1 MTEER
6 LQKILARHGLGSRR
20 GVEQLIRD
28 GRVQVDGAVAELG
41 RRADPSAG
49 EITVDGA
56 PLPPLPPELTLLLHK
71 PRGVLVTAS
80 DERGRTTVFDLLDD
94 PPASL
99 RHVGRLD
106 RDSEGLLLLT
116 THGELAHRLMHPRYR
131 VDKTYEALVE
141 GAPDASA
148 LARLREGVE
157 LDDGPTAPAGA
168 ELLRRDGRG
177 AWLRVVLHEGRK
189 RQLRRMLEAVGHPVR
204 RLVRSAVGGIALGD
218 LAPGASRPLDAAEEG
233 ALLALV
239 GLAEP
244 AASLDSPEAASISS
258 PRRRAAD
265 ASTADGGAGTE
276 TRPIAAHSPLPS
288 APEGEASSESVARS
302 LALDGPTASGKS
314 AVGRALAARLGFG
327 FLDTGMMYRACTRAV
342 FDAGIEPADAAAVI
356 DRVRTA
362 ALDVEWPVDP
372 TTPRVSVDGEDVTDG
387 LRESVIESNVSL
399 ISRLP
404 EVRDEMVRR
413 QRAVAERSP
422 VVMAGRDIGTR
433 VLTDA
438 RAKIFL
444 AASIEVRARRRLAEE
459 LAAGR
464 ESDLER
470 VIEETARRD
479 GLDQTG
485 KRAIHPEQ
493 AAPDAVILDTD
504 ALGVDEVV
512 ARALEAYERA
522 NAP

>member
-1 MTEER
+1 MPEER

-20 GVEQLIRD
+20 GVEALIRE
-28 GRVQVDGAVAELG
+28 GRVRVDGAVAELG
-41 RRADPSAG
+41 RRADPAASLV
-49 EITVDGA
+49 TVDGA
-56 PLPPLPPELTLLLHK
+56 PLPPLPPDRTLLLHK

-80 DERGRTTVFDLLDD
+80 DERGRETVFDLLDD

-116 THGELAHRLMHPRYR
+116 THGELAHRLTHPRYR
-131 VDKTYEALVE
+131 VGKTYEALVE
-141 GAPDASA
+141 GVPDASA
-148 LARLREGVE
+148 LARLCEGVE
-157 LDDGPTAPAGA
+157 LDDGPTAPAEA
-168 ELLRRDGRG
+168 ELLRRDGGG

-189 RQLRRMLEAVGHPVR
+189 RQLRRMLDAVGHPVR
-204 RLVRSAVGGIALGD
+204 RLIRRSVGGLDLGS
-218 LAPGASRPLDAAEEG
+218 LAPGASRPLDAAEER
-233 ALLALV
+233 ALLVLV
-239 GLAEP
+239 GL
-244 AASLDSPEAASISS
+244 LDAPEAASISS
-258 PRRRAAD
+258 PGTRAAD
-265 ASTADGGAGTE
+265 ASEGGAGTE
-276 TRPIAAHSPLPS
+276 ASAIAAERPQPQSPPAS
-288 APEGEASSESVARS
+288 EAASTSVARS

-314 AVGRALAARLGFG
+314 AVGRAIAERLGFG

-342 FDAGIEPADAAAVI
+342 FDASIDPEDSEAVI
-356 DRVRTA
+356 ARVRA
-362 ALDVEWPVDP
+362 ASLDVGWPDP
-372 TTPRVSVDGEDVTDG
+372 ATPRVLVDGEDVTDG
-387 LRESVIESNVSL
+387 LRDPAIESSVSL

-404 EVRDEMVRR
+404 EVRDEMVRH
-413 QRAVAERSP
+413 QRAIAERSP

-464 ESDLER
+464 ETDLER

-493 AAPDAVILDTD
+493 AAADAIILDTD

-522 NAP
+522 NAS

>member
-1 MTEER
+1 MPEER

-20 GVEQLIRD
+20 SVEALIRD
-28 GRVQVDGAVAELG
+28 GRVRVDGAVAELG
-41 RRADPSAG
+41 RRADPAASLV
-49 EITVDGA
+49 TVDGA
-56 PLPPLPPELTLLLHK
+56 PLPPLPPDRTLLLHK
-71 PRGVLVTAS
+71 PRGVVVTAS
-80 DERGRTTVFDLLDD
+80 DERGRETVFDLLDD

-106 RDSEGLLLLT
+106 LDSEGLLLLT
-116 THGELAHRLMHPRYR
+116 TNGELAHRLTHPRYR

-141 GAPDASA
+141 GVPDASA

-157 LDDGPTAPAGA
+157 LDDGPTAPAEA
-168 ELLRRDGRG
+168 ELLRRDGGG

-189 RQLRRMLEAVGHPVR
+189 RQLRRMFDAVGHPVR
-204 RLVRSAVGGIALGD
+204 RLIRRSVGGLDLGG
-218 LAPGASRPLDAAEEG
+218 LAPGAARPLDAAEER

-239 GLAEP
+239 GL
-244 AASLDSPEAASISS
+244 LDAPEEASISS
-258 PRRRAAD
+258 PGTRAAD
-265 ASTADGGAGTE
+265 ASMATGGGAGTE
-276 TRPIAAHSPLPS
+276 AGAITAERAQSQSPPQAEAA
-288 APEGEASSESVARS
+288 SESVARS

-314 AVGRALAARLGFG
+314 AVGRALAERLGFG

-342 FDAGIEPADAAAVI
+342 FDAGIDPEDGDAVI
-356 DRVRTA
+356 ARVRSA
-362 ALDVEWPVDP
+362 SLDVTWPDP
-372 TTPRVSVDGEDVTDG
+372 ATPRVSVDGADVTDG
-387 LRESVIESNVSL
+387 LREPAIEASVSL

-404 EVRDEMVRR
+404 EVRDEMVRH

-459 LAAGR
+459 LDAGR
-464 ESDLER
+464 ETDLER

-493 AAPDAVILDTD
+493 AAEDAIILDTD
-504 ALGVDEVV
+504 ALGIDEVV
-512 ARALEAYERA
+512 ASALAAYERA
-522 NAP
+522 NAS

>member
-1 MTEER
+1 MPEER

-20 GVEQLIRD
+20 SVEALIRD
-28 GRVQVDGAVAELG
+28 GRVRVDGAVAELG
-41 RRADPSAG
+41 RRADPTAS
-49 EITVDGA
+49 EVTVDGA
-56 PLPPLPPELTLLLHK
+56 PLPPLPPDRTLLLHK

-80 DERGRTTVFDLLDD
+80 DERGRETVFDLLDD

-116 THGELAHRLMHPRYR
+116 TNGELAHRLTHPRYR

-141 GAPDASA
+141 GVPDASA

-157 LDDGPTAPAGA
+157 LDDGPTAPAEA
-168 ELLRRDGRG
+168 ELLRRDGGG

-189 RQLRRMLEAVGHPVR
+189 RQLRRMLDAVGHPVR
-204 RLVRSAVGGIALGD
+204 RLIRRSVGGLDLGS
-218 LAPGASRPLDAAEEG
+218 LAPGAARPLEPAEER
-233 ALLALV
+233 ALLTLV
-239 GLAEP
+239 GL
-244 AASLDSPEAASISS
+244 LDAPEEASISS
-258 PRRRAAD
+258 PGTRAAD
-265 ASTADGGAGTE
+265 ASMATGGGAGTE
-276 TRPIAAHSPLPS
+276 PGAIAAERAQPQSPPQAEL
-288 APEGEASSESVARS
+288 ASESVARS

-314 AVGRALAARLGFG
+314 AVGRALAERLGFG

-342 FDAGIEPADAAAVI
+342 FDAGIDPEDGDAVI
-356 DRVRTA
+356 ARVRSA
-362 ALDVEWPVDP
+362 SLDVTWPDP
-372 TTPRVSVDGEDVTDG
+372 ATPRVSVDGADVTDG
-387 LRESVIESNVSL
+387 LREPAIEASVSL

-404 EVRDEMVRR
+404 EVRDEMVRH

-438 RAKIFL
+438 RTKIFL

-464 ESDLER
+464 ETDLER
-470 VIEETARRD
+470 VTEETARRD

-493 AAPDAVILDTD
+493 AAEDAIILDTD
-504 ALGVDEVV
+504 ALGIDEVV
-512 ARALEAYERA
+512 AQALEAYERA
-522 NAP
+522 NAS

>member
-1 MTEER
+1 MPEER

-20 GVEQLIRD
+20 SVEALIRD
-28 GRVQVDGAVAELG
+28 GRVRVDGAVAELG
-41 RRADPSAG
+41 RRADPAASLV
-49 EITVDGA
+49 TVDGA
-56 PLPPLPPELTLLLHK
+56 PLPPLPPDRTLLLHK

-80 DERGRTTVFDLLDD
+80 DERGRETVFDLLDD

-116 THGELAHRLMHPRYR
+116 TNGELAHRLTHPRYR

-141 GAPDASA
+141 GVPDASA

-157 LDDGPTAPAGA
+157 LDDGPTAPAEA
-168 ELLRRDGRG
+168 ELLRRDGDG

-189 RQLRRMLEAVGHPVR
+189 RQLRRMLDAVGHPVR
-204 RLVRSAVGGIALGD
+204 RLIRRSVGGLVLGS
-218 LAPGASRPLDAAEEG
+218 LAPGASRPLDAAEER

-239 GLAEP
+239 GL
-244 AASLDSPEAASISS
+244 LDAPEAASISS
-258 PRRRAAD
+258 PGTRAAD
-265 ASTADGGAGTE
+265 ASMATGGGAGTE
-276 TRPIAAHSPLPS
+276 PGAIAAERAQPQSPPQ
-288 APEGEASSESVARS
+288 AEAASESVARS

-314 AVGRALAARLGFG
+314 AVGRALAGRLGFG

-342 FDAGIEPADAAAVI
+342 FDAGIDPEDGDAVI
-356 DRVRTA
+356 ARVRSA
-362 ALDVEWPVDP
+362 SLDVTWPDP
-372 TTPRVSVDGEDVTDG
+372 AMPHVSVDGADVTDG
-387 LRESVIESNVSL
+387 LREPAIEASVSL

-404 EVRDEMVRR
+404 EVRDEMVRH

-438 RAKIFL
+438 RTKIFL

-464 ESDLER
+464 ETDLER

-493 AAPDAVILDTD
+493 AAEDAIILDTD

-512 ARALEAYERA
+512 ASALEAYERA
-522 NAP
+522 NAS

>member
-1 MTEER
+1 MPGER

-20 GVEQLIRD
+20 SVEALIRE
-28 GRVQVDGAVAELG
+28 GRVRVDGAVAELG
-41 RRADPSAG
+41 RRADPTASLL
-49 EITVDGA
+49 TVDGV
-56 PLPPLPPELTLLLHK
+56 PLPPLPPARTLLLHK

-80 DERGRTTVFDLLDD
+80 DERGRETVFDLLDD

-116 THGELAHRLMHPRYR
+116 TNGELAHRLTHPRYR

-141 GAPDASA
+141 GVPDASA
-148 LARLREGVE
+148 LDRLREGVE
-157 LDDGPTAPAGA
+157 LDDGPTAPAEA
-168 ELLRRDGRG
+168 ELLRRDGDG
-177 AWLRVVLHEGRK
+177 SWLRVVLHEGRK
-189 RQLRRMLEAVGHPVR
+189 RQLRRMLDAVGHPVR
-204 RLVRSAVGGIALGD
+204 RLIRRSVGGLDLGG
-218 LAPGASRPLDAAEEG
+218 LAPGASRPLGAAEER
-233 ALLALV
+233 ALLTLV
-239 GLAEP
+239 GL
-244 AASLDSPEAASISS
+244 LDSPEVASISS
-258 PRRRAAD
+258 PGTRAAD
-265 ASTADGGAGTE
+265 ASMATGGGAGTE
-276 TRPIAAHSPLPS
+276 PGAIAAERAQPQSPPPS
-288 APEGEASSESVARS
+288 PAQGEFASESVARS

-314 AVGRALAARLGFG
+314 AVGRALAERLGFG

-342 FDAGIEPADAAAVI
+342 FDAGIDPEDGAAVI
-356 DRVRTA
+356 ARVRTA
-362 ALDVEWPVDP
+362 SLDVTWPDP
-372 TTPRVSVDGEDVTDG
+372 ATPRVSVDGADVTDG
-387 LRESVIESNVSL
+387 LREPAIEASVSL

-404 EVRDEMVRR
+404 EVRDEMVRH

-464 ESDLER
+464 ETDLER

-493 AAPDAVILDTD
+493 AAGDAIILDTD

-512 ARALEAYERA
+512 AQALEAYERA
-522 NAP
+522 NAS

>member
-1 MTEER
+1 MPEER

-20 GVEQLIRD
+20 SVEALIRD
-28 GRVQVDGAVAELG
+28 GRVRVDGAVAELG
-41 RRADPSAG
+41 RRADPAASLV
-49 EITVDGA
+49 TVDGA
-56 PLPPLPPELTLLLHK
+56 PLPPLPPDRTLLLHK

-80 DERGRTTVFDLLDD
+80 DERGRETVFDLLDD

-116 THGELAHRLMHPRYR
+116 TNGELAHRLTHPRYR

-141 GAPDASA
+141 GVPDASA
-148 LARLREGVE
+148 LARLREGIE
-157 LDDGPTAPAGA
+157 LDDGPTAPAEA
-168 ELLRRDGRG
+168 ELLRRDGDG
-177 AWLRVVLHEGRK
+177 SWLRVVLHEGRK
-189 RQLRRMLEAVGHPVR
+189 RQLRRMLDAVGHPVR
-204 RLVRSAVGGIALGD
+204 RLIRRSVGGLDLGS
-218 LAPGASRPLDAAEEG
+218 LAPGASRPLDAAEER
-233 ALLALV
+233 ALLTLV
-239 GLAEP
+239 GL
-244 AASLDSPEAASISS
+244 LDSPEEASISS
-258 PRRRAAD
+258 PGTRAAD
-265 ASTADGGAGTE
+265 ASMATGGGAGTE
-276 TRPIAAHSPLPS
+276 PGAIAAERAQPQSPPQ
-288 APEGEASSESVARS
+288 AEAASESVARS

-314 AVGRALAARLGFG
+314 AVGRALAERLGFG

-342 FDAGIEPADAAAVI
+342 FDAGIDPEDGDAVI
-356 DRVRTA
+356 ARVRSA
-362 ALDVEWPVDP
+362 SLDVTWPDP
-372 TTPRVSVDGEDVTDG
+372 AMPRVSVDGADVTDG
-387 LRESVIESNVSL
+387 LREPAIEASVSL

-404 EVRDEMVRR
+404 EVRDEMVRH

-438 RAKIFL
+438 RTKIFL

-464 ESDLER
+464 ETDLER

-493 AAPDAVILDTD
+493 AAEDAIILDTD

-512 ARALEAYERA
+512 ASALEAYERA
-522 NAP
+522 NAS

>member
-20 GVEQLIRD
+20 SVEALIRD
-28 GRVQVDGAVAELG
+28 GRVSVDGAVAELG
-41 RRADPSAG
+41 RRADSAASV
-49 EITVDGA
+49 ITVDGS

-80 DERGRTTVFDLLDD
+80 DERGRATVFDLLDD

-116 THGELAHRLMHPRYR
+116 THGELAHRLMHPRHR
-131 VDKTYEALVE
+131 VDKTYEALVD
-141 GAPDASA
+141 GVPDASA
-148 LARLREGVE
+148 LVRLREGIE

-168 ELLRRDGRG
+168 ELLRRDGRS
-177 AWLRVVLHEGRK
+177 AWLRLVLHEGRK
-189 RQLRRMLEAVGHPVR
+189 RQLRRMLDAVGHPVR
-204 RLVRSAVGGIALGD
+204 RLIRTSVGGLELGD
-218 LAPGASRPLDAAEEG
+218 LAAGASRPLDAAEERT
-233 ALLALV
+233 LLALV
-239 GLAEP
+239 GL
-244 AASLDSPEAASISS
+244 LDSPEAASISS
-258 PRRRAAD
+258 RRTLAAD
-265 ASTADGGAGTE
+265 ASRATAGTGTE
-276 TRPIAAHSPLPS
+276 ARAIAAQSPSPQS
-288 APEGEASSESVARS
+288 PTPPPQADEASSESVARS

-314 AVGRALAARLGFG
+314 AVGRALARRLGFG

-342 FDAGIEPADAAAVI
+342 FDAGIDAADSAAVI
-356 DRVRTA
+356 ARVRSA
-362 ALDVEWPVDP
+362 DLDVTWPQP
-372 TTPRVSVDGEDVTDG
+372 ETPRVSIDGEDVTEG
-387 LRESVIESNVSL
+387 LREPAIEASVSL
-399 ISRLP
+399 ISRVP
-404 EVRDEMVRR
+404 EVRDELVRL
-413 QRAVAERSP
+413 QRSVAERSP

-464 ESDLER
+464 ETDLER

-504 ALGVDEVV
+504 SLGIEQVV

>member
-1 MTEER
+1 MPEER

-20 GVEQLIRD
+20 SVEALIRE
-28 GRVQVDGAVAELG
+28 GRVRVDGAVAELG
-41 RRADPSAG
+41 RRADPAASLV
-49 EITVDGA
+49 TVDGA
-56 PLPPLPPELTLLLHK
+56 PLPPLPPARTLLLHK

-80 DERGRTTVFDLLDD
+80 DERGRETVFDLLDD

-116 THGELAHRLMHPRYR
+116 TNGELAHRLTHPRYR

-141 GAPDASA
+141 GVPDASA

-157 LDDGPTAPAGA
+157 LDDGPTAPAEA
-168 ELLRRDGRG
+168 ELLRRDGDG
-177 AWLRVVLHEGRK
+177 SWLRVVLHEGRK
-189 RQLRRMLEAVGHPVR
+189 RQLRRMLDAVGHPVR
-204 RLVRSAVGGIALGD
+204 RLIRRSVGGLDLGG
-218 LAPGASRPLDAAEEG
+218 LAPGASRPLDAAEER

-239 GLAEP
+239 GL
-244 AASLDSPEAASISS
+244 LDSPEAASISS
-258 PRRRAAD
+258 PGTRAAD
-265 ASTADGGAGTE
+265 ASMATGGGAGTE
-276 TRPIAAHSPLPS
+276 PGAIAAERAQPQSPPQ
-288 APEGEASSESVARS
+288 AEAASESVARS

-314 AVGRALAARLGFG
+314 AVGRALAERLGFG

-342 FDAGIEPADAAAVI
+342 FDAGIDPEDGDAVI
-356 DRVRTA
+356 ARVRSA
-362 ALDVEWPVDP
+362 SLDVTWPDP
-372 TTPRVSVDGEDVTDG
+372 ATPRVSVDGEDVTDG
-387 LRESVIESNVSL
+387 LREPAIEASVSL

-404 EVRDEMVRR
+404 EVRDEMVRH

-433 VLTDA
+433 VLTGA

-464 ESDLER
+464 ETDLER

-493 AAPDAVILDTD
+493 AAEDAIILDTD
-504 ALGVDEVV
+504 ALGVAEVV
-512 ARALEAYERA
+512 ASALEAYERA
-522 NAP
+522 NAS

>member
-1 MTEER
+1 MPEER

-20 GVEQLIRD
+20 SVEALIRE
-28 GRVQVDGAVAELG
+28 GRVRVDGAVAELG
-41 RRADPSAG
+41 RRADPAASLV
-49 EITVDGA
+49 TVDGA
-56 PLPPLPPELTLLLHK
+56 PLPPLPPDRTLLLHK

-80 DERGRTTVFDLLDD
+80 DERGRETVFDLLDD

-116 THGELAHRLMHPRYR
+116 TNGELAHRLTHPRYR

-141 GAPDASA
+141 GVPDDSA
-148 LARLREGVE
+148 LSRLREGVE
-157 LDDGPTAPAGA
+157 LDDGPTAPAEA
-168 ELLRRDGRG
+168 ELLRRDGDG
-177 AWLRVVLHEGRK
+177 SWLRVVLHEGRK
-189 RQLRRMLEAVGHPVR
+189 RQLRRMLDAVGHPVR
-204 RLVRSAVGGIALGD
+204 RLIRRSVGGLVLGS
-218 LAPGASRPLDAAEEG
+218 LAPGASRPLDAAEER

-239 GLAEP
+239 GL
-244 AASLDSPEAASISS
+244 LDAPEEASISS
-258 PRRRAAD
+258 PGTRAAD
-265 ASTADGGAGTE
+265 ASMATGGGAGTE
-276 TRPIAAHSPLPS
+276 PGAIAAERAQPQSPPQ
-288 APEGEASSESVARS
+288 AEAASESVARS

-314 AVGRALAARLGFG
+314 AVGRALAGRLGFG

-342 FDAGIEPADAAAVI
+342 FDAGIDPEDGDAVI
-356 DRVRTA
+356 ARVRSA
-362 ALDVEWPVDP
+362 SLDVTWPDP
-372 TTPRVSVDGEDVTDG
+372 ATPRVSVDGADVTDG
-387 LRESVIESNVSL
+387 LRDPAIEASVSL

-404 EVRDEMVRR
+404 EVRDEMVRH

-438 RAKIFL
+438 RTKIFL

-464 ESDLER
+464 ETDLER

-493 AAPDAVILDTD
+493 AAEDAIILDTD

-512 ARALEAYERA
+512 ASALEAYERA
-522 NAP
+522 NAS

>member
-1 MTEER
+1 MPEER

-20 GVEQLIRD
+20 SVEALIRE
-28 GRVQVDGAVAELG
+28 GRVRVDGAVAELG
-41 RRADPSAG
+41 RRADPAASLV
-49 EITVDGA
+49 TVDGA
-56 PLPPLPPELTLLLHK
+56 PLPPLPPDRTLLLHK

-80 DERGRTTVFDLLDD
+80 DERGRETVFDLLDD

-116 THGELAHRLMHPRYR
+116 TNGELAHRLTHPRYR

-141 GAPDASA
+141 GVPDASA

-157 LDDGPTAPAGA
+157 LDDGPTAPAEA
-168 ELLRRDGRG
+168 ELLRRDGDG

-189 RQLRRMLEAVGHPVR
+189 RQLRRMLDAVGHPVR
-204 RLVRSAVGGIALGD
+204 RLIRRSVGGLDLGG
-218 LAPGASRPLDAAEEG
+218 LAPGASRPLDAAEER

-239 GLAEP
+239 GL
-244 AASLDSPEAASISS
+244 LDAPEEASISS
-258 PRRRAAD
+258 PGTRAAD
-265 ASTADGGAGTE
+265 ASMATGGGAGTE
-276 TRPIAAHSPLPS
+276 PGAIAAERAQPQSPPQ
-288 APEGEASSESVARS
+288 AEAASESVARS

-314 AVGRALAARLGFG
+314 AVGRALAERLGFG

-342 FDAGIEPADAAAVI
+342 FDAGIDPEDGDAVI
-356 DRVRTA
+356 ARVRSA
-362 ALDVEWPVDP
+362 SLDVTWPDP
-372 TTPRVSVDGEDVTDG
+372 AMPHVSVDGADVTDG
-387 LRESVIESNVSL
+387 LREPAIEASVSL

-404 EVRDEMVRR
+404 EVRDEMVRH

-438 RAKIFL
+438 RTKIFL

-464 ESDLER
+464 ETDLER

-493 AAPDAVILDTD
+493 AAEDAIILDTD

-512 ARALEAYERA
+512 ASALEAYERA
-522 NAP
+522 NAS

>member
-1 MTEER
+1 MPEER

-20 GVEQLIRD
+20 SVEQLIRE
-28 GRVQVDGAVAELG
+28 GRVRVDGDVAELG
-41 RRADPSAG
+41 RRADPAASRV
-49 EITVDGA
+49 TVDGA
-56 PLPPLPPELTLLLHK
+56 PLPPLPPDRTLLLHK

-80 DERGRTTVFDLLDD
+80 DERGRETVFDLLDD

-116 THGELAHRLMHPRYR
+116 TNGELAHRLTHPRHR

-141 GAPDASA
+141 GVPDASA

-157 LDDGPTAPAGA
+157 LDDGPTAPAEA
-168 ELLRRDGRG
+168 ELLRHERDG

-189 RQLRRMLEAVGHPVR
+189 RQLRRMLDAVGHPVR
-204 RLVRSAVGGIALGD
+204 RLIRSSVGGLDLGG
-218 LAPGASRPLDAAEEG
+218 LAPGASRPLAAAEER

-239 GLAEP
+239 GL
-244 AASLDSPEAASISS
+244 LDAPEEASISS
-258 PRRRAAD
+258 PGTRAAD
-265 ASTADGGAGTE
+265 ASMATGGGAGTE
-276 TRPIAAHSPLPS
+276 PGAIAAERAQPPSP
-288 APEGEASSESVARS
+288 AQGDVASESVARS
-302 LALDGPTASGKS
+302 LALDGPIASGKS
-314 AVGRALAARLGFG
+314 AVGRALAGRLGFG

-342 FDAGIEPADAAAVI
+342 FDAGIDPEDGAAVI
-356 DRVRTA
+356 ARVRSA
-362 ALDVEWPVDP
+362 SLDVTWPDP
-372 TTPRVSVDGEDVTDG
+372 ATPRVSVDGADVTDG
-387 LRESVIESNVSL
+387 LREPAIEASVSL

-404 EVRDEMVRR
+404 EVRDEMVRH

-464 ESDLER
+464 ETDLER
-470 VIEETARRD
+470 VVEETARRD

-493 AAPDAVILDTD
+493 AAGDAIILDTD
-504 ALGVDEVV
+504 ALGIDEVV
-512 ARALEAYERA
+512 AHALEAYERA
-522 NAP
+522 NAS

>member
-1 MTEER
+1 MPEER

-20 GVEQLIRD
+20 SVEALIRE
-28 GRVQVDGAVAELG
+28 GRVRVDGAVAELG
-41 RRADPSAG
+41 RRADPAASLV
-49 EITVDGA
+49 TVDGA
-56 PLPPLPPELTLLLHK
+56 PLPPLPPDRTLLLHK

-80 DERGRTTVFDLLDD
+80 DERGRETVFDLLDD

-116 THGELAHRLMHPRYR
+116 TNGELAHRLTHPRYR

-141 GAPDASA
+141 GVPDASA

-157 LDDGPTAPAGA
+157 LDDGPTAPAEA
-168 ELLRRDGRG
+168 ELLRRDGDG
-177 AWLRVVLHEGRK
+177 SWLRVVLHEGRK
-189 RQLRRMLEAVGHPVR
+189 RQLRRMLDAVGHPVR
-204 RLVRSAVGGIALGD
+204 RLIRRSVGGLDLGG
-218 LAPGASRPLDAAEEG
+218 LAPGAARPLDAAEER
-233 ALLALV
+233 ALLGLV
-239 GLAEP
+239 GL
-244 AASLDSPEAASISS
+244 LDAPEEASISS
-258 PRRRAAD
+258 PGTRAAD
-265 ASTADGGAGTE
+265 ASMATGGGAGTE
-276 TRPIAAHSPLPS
+276 PGAIAAERAQPQSPPQAEL
-288 APEGEASSESVARS
+288 ASESVSRS

-314 AVGRALAARLGFG
+314 AVGRALAERLGFG

-342 FDAGIEPADAAAVI
+342 FDAGIDPEDGDAVI
-356 DRVRTA
+356 ARVRSA
-362 ALDVEWPVDP
+362 SLDVTWPDP
-372 TTPRVSVDGEDVTDG
+372 AMPHVSVDGADVTDG
-387 LRESVIESNVSL
+387 LREPAIEASVSL

-404 EVRDEMVRR
+404 EVRDEMVRH

-438 RAKIFL
+438 RTKIFL

-464 ESDLER
+464 ETDLER

-493 AAPDAVILDTD
+493 AAEDAIILDTD

-512 ARALEAYERA
+512 ASALAAYERA
-522 NAP
+522 NAS

>member
-1 MTEER
+1 MPEER

-20 GVEQLIRD
+20 SVEALIRE
-28 GRVQVDGAVAELG
+28 GRVRVDGAVAELG
-41 RRADPSAG
+41 RRADPTASLL
-49 EITVDGA
+49 TVDGV
-56 PLPPLPPELTLLLHK
+56 PLPPLPPARTLLLHK

-80 DERGRTTVFDLLDD
+80 DERGRETVFDLLDD

-116 THGELAHRLMHPRYR
+116 TNGELAHRLTHPRYR

-141 GAPDASA
+141 GVPDASA
-148 LARLREGVE
+148 LTRLREGVE
-157 LDDGPTAPAGA
+157 LDDGPTAPAEA
-168 ELLRRDGRG
+168 ELLRRDGDG

-189 RQLRRMLEAVGHPVR
+189 RQLRRMLDAVGHPVR
-204 RLVRSAVGGIALGD
+204 RLIRSSVGGLDLGS
-218 LAPGASRPLDAAEEG
+218 LAPGASRPLGAAEER

-239 GLAEP
+239 GL
-244 AASLDSPEAASISS
+244 LDAPETPSISS
-258 PRRRAAD
+258 PGTRAAD
-265 ASTADGGAGTE
+265 ASNAAGGGAGTE
-276 TRPIAAHSPLPS
+276 AGAITAERAQPQSPPPS
-288 APEGEASSESVARS
+288 PTQGEAASESVARS
-302 LALDGPTASGKS
+302 LALDGPTAAGKS
-314 AVGRALAARLGFG
+314 AVGRALAERLGFG

-342 FDAGIEPADAAAVI
+342 FDAGIDPEDGDAVI
-356 DRVRTA
+356 ARVRA
-362 ALDVEWPVDP
+362 ASLDVTWPDP
-372 TTPRVSVDGEDVTDG
+372 ATPRVSVDGEDVTDG
-387 LRESVIESNVSL
+387 LRDPAIEASVSL

-404 EVRDEMVRR
+404 EVRDEMVRL

-433 VLTDA
+433 VLTDT

-464 ESDLER
+464 ETDLER
-470 VIEETARRD
+470 VIEETTRRD

-493 AAPDAVILDTD
+493 AAGDAIILDTD
-504 ALGVDEVV
+504 ALGIDEVV
-512 ARALEAYERA
+512 ASALAAYERA
-522 NAP
+522 NAS

>member
-1 MTEER
+1 MPEER

-20 GVEQLIRD
+20 SVEALIRD
-28 GRVQVDGAVAELG
+28 GRVRVDGAVAELG
-41 RRADPSAG
+41 RRADPTAS
-49 EITVDGA
+49 EVTVDGA
-56 PLPPLPPELTLLLHK
+56 PLPPLPPDRTLLLHK

-80 DERGRTTVFDLLDD
+80 DERGRETVFDLLDD

-116 THGELAHRLMHPRYR
+116 TNGELAHRLTHPRYR

-141 GAPDASA
+141 GVPDASA

-157 LDDGPTAPAGA
+157 LDDGPTAPAEA
-168 ELLRRDGRG
+168 ELLRRDGGG

-189 RQLRRMLEAVGHPVR
+189 RQLRRMLDAVGHPVR
-204 RLVRSAVGGIALGD
+204 RLIRRSVGGLDLGS
-218 LAPGASRPLDAAEEG
+218 LAPGAARPLEPAEER
-233 ALLALV
+233 ALLTLV
-239 GLAEP
+239 GL
-244 AASLDSPEAASISS
+244 LDAPEEASISS
-258 PRRRAAD
+258 PGTRAAD
-265 ASTADGGAGTE
+265 ASMATGGGAGTE
-276 TRPIAAHSPLPS
+276 PGAIAAERAQPQSPPQAEL
-288 APEGEASSESVARS
+288 ASESVARS

-314 AVGRALAARLGFG
+314 AVGRALAERLGFG

-342 FDAGIEPADAAAVI
+342 FDAGIDPEDGDAVI
-356 DRVRTA
+356 ARVRTA
-362 ALDVEWPVDP
+362 SLDVTWPDP
-372 TTPRVSVDGEDVTDG
+372 ATPRVSVDGADVTDG
-387 LRESVIESNVSL
+387 LREPAIEASVSL

-404 EVRDEMVRR
+404 EVRDEMVRH

-438 RAKIFL
+438 RTKIFL

-464 ESDLER
+464 ETDLER
-470 VIEETARRD
+470 VIDETARRD

-493 AAPDAVILDTD
+493 AAEDAIILDTD
-504 ALGVDEVV
+504 ALGIDEVV
-512 ARALEAYERA
+512 AQTLEAYERA
-522 NAP
+522 NAS

>member
-1 MTEER
+1 MPEER

-41 RRADPSAG
+41 RRADPAAS

-56 PLPPLPPELTLLLHK
+56 PLPSLPPELTLLLHK
-71 PRGVLVTAS
+71 PRGVLVTAA
-80 DERGRTTVFDLLDD
+80 DDRGRTTVFDLLDD

-116 THGELAHRLMHPRYR
+116 TNGELAHRLMHPRHR

-141 GAPDASA
+141 GVPDASA
-148 LARLREGVE
+148 LARLREGIE

-189 RQLRRMLEAVGHPVR
+189 RQLRRMLDAVGHPVR
-204 RLVRSAVGGIALGD
+204 RLIRIGVGGLVLEG
-218 LAPGASRPLDAAEEG
+218 LEPGASRPLDAAEEG

-239 GLAEP
+239 GL
-244 AASLDSPEAASISS
+244 LDSPEAASISS
-258 PRRRAAD
+258 RRTPAAD
-265 ASTADGGAGTE
+265 APGATAGAGTE
-276 TRPIAAHSPLPS
+276 ARAIAAHSPTPS
-288 APEGEASSESVARS
+288 AAEGAAASESVARS

-314 AVGRALAARLGFG
+314 AVGRALAGRLGFG

-342 FDAGIEPADAAAVI
+342 FDAGVDPEDSAAVLA
-356 DRVRTA
+356 RVRSA
-362 ALDVEWPVDP
+362 DLDVTWPDP
-372 TTPRVSVDGEDVTDG
+372 ATPRVSVDGADVTEG
-387 LRESVIESNVSL
+387 LREPAIEATVSL

-404 EVRDEMVRR
+404 EVRDEMVRL

-422 VVMAGRDIGTR
+422 VVMAGRDIGTH

-464 ESDLER
+464 ETYLER

-504 ALGVDEVV
+504 ALNIDEVV

-522 NAP
+522 NAS

>member
-1 MTEER
+1 MPEER

-20 GVEQLIRD
+20 SVEALIRD
-28 GRVQVDGAVAELG
+28 GRVRVDGAVAELG
-41 RRADPSAG
+41 RRADPAASLV
-49 EITVDGA
+49 TVDGA
-56 PLPPLPPELTLLLHK
+56 PLPPLPPDRTLLLHK

-80 DERGRTTVFDLLDD
+80 DERGRETVFDLLGD

-116 THGELAHRLMHPRYR
+116 TNGELAHRLTHPRYH
-131 VDKTYEALVE
+131 VGKTYEALVE
-141 GAPDASA
+141 GVPDASA

-157 LDDGPTAPAGA
+157 LDDGPTAPAEA
-168 ELLRRDGRG
+168 ELLRRDGDG
-177 AWLRVVLHEGRK
+177 SWLRVVLHEGRK
-189 RQLRRMLEAVGHPVR
+189 RQLRRMLDAVGHPVR
-204 RLVRSAVGGIALGD
+204 RLIRRSVGGLDLGG
-218 LAPGASRPLDAAEEG
+218 LAPGASRPLDAAEER

-239 GLAEP
+239 GL
-244 AASLDSPEAASISS
+244 LDAPEEASISS
-258 PRRRAAD
+258 PGTRAAD
-265 ASTADGGAGTE
+265 ASMATGGGAGTE
-276 TRPIAAHSPLPS
+276 PGAIAAERAQPQSPPQGDV
-288 APEGEASSESVARS
+288 ASESVARS

-314 AVGRALAARLGFG
+314 AVGRALAERLGFG

-342 FDAGIEPADAAAVI
+342 FDAGIDPEDGDAVI
-356 DRVRTA
+356 ARVRSA
-362 ALDVEWPVDP
+362 SLDVTWPDP
-372 TTPRVSVDGEDVTDG
+372 ATPRVSVDGADVTDG
-387 LRESVIESNVSL
+387 LREPAIEASVSL

-404 EVRDEMVRR
+404 EVRDEMVRH

-459 LAAGR
+459 LDAGR
-464 ESDLER
+464 ETDLER
-470 VIEETARRD
+470 VTEETARRD

-493 AAPDAVILDTD
+493 AAEDAIILDTD
-504 ALGVDEVV
+504 ALGIDEVV
-512 ARALEAYERA
+512 ASALAAYERA
-522 NAP
+522 NAS